1 MKTRFSCLM
10 PAAITPVI
18 VGAGALVALVAMT
31 AVGLVA
37 PGAAQSARADSH
49 SGAGGETL
57 DRGQAQKYMD
67 QSFPNVQVEDALPSG
82 LQGFSAVT
90 ANGQVYYISHDG
102 MFLIAGTVFNVRDS
116 VSLNERAQAVLR
128 GDDPAA
134 VKRAELPDV
143 RALKSFPSKLKG
155 FATVIAAGGKVYY
168 KSDDGK
174 FLIAGTLF
182 NLRDNVNLGERVKA
196 SLRKES
202 LANIKQENLLTYAPE
217 EYRHTVR
224 VFSDVNCP
232 YCRKLHG
239 QLNEFQKRGIR
250 VDYILVPFLGDEAVR
265 QTINVWCSDDRQAAL
280 DKAMAGEAIAKA
292 SCDSDPVADNLALAR
307 TLNVAG
313 TPTFLLDDGRLLS
326 GPRSPQD
333 LLHELQN
340 P

>member
-1 MKTRFSCLM
+1 MRAKFSHLL
-10 PAAITPVI
+10 PAITPVLVI
-18 VGAGALVALVAMT
+18 AIAVVAVAVTAGSLVVQ
-31 AVGLVA
+31 
-37 PGAAQSARADSH
+37 AAQ
-49 SGAGGETL
+49 AGDKSETL

-67 QSFPNVQVEDALPSG
+67 QSFPNVQVEKVLPSG
-82 LQGFSAVT
+82 MQGFTAVT
-90 ANGQVYYISHDG
+90 ASGQVYYISHDG

-143 RALKSFPSKLKG
+143 RTLKSFPSKLKG

-168 KSDDGK
+168 QSDDGK

-217 EYRHTVR
+217 EYQYTVR

-239 QLNEFQKRGIR
+239 QLDEFQKRGIR

-280 DKAMAGEAIAKA
+280 DKVMAGEAIAKV
-292 SCDSDPVADNLALAR
+292 SCDSNPIDDNLALAR

-313 TPTFLLDDGRLLS
+313 TPTFLLEDGRLLS